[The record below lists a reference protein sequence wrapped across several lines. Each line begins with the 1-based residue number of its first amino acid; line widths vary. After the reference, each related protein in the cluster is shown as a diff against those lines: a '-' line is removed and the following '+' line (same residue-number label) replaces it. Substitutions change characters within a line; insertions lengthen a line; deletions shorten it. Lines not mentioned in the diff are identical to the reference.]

1 MFSDPQSITVNAV
14 AKSMPRVSTGQN
26 ESIYATPDEAFRMRI
41 SHQKVNNR
49 RRHLVRVDQTAVAAD
64 PLTAE
69 NSYQEL
75 GVYLVVDEPFVGFDD
90 TTVGYLVAALTAWLT
105 AGNVAKV
112 LGSET

>member
-1 MFSDPQSITVNAV
+1 MFTDPQSITVNAV
-14 AKSMPRVSTGQN
+14 AKSMPRVSTGPN
-26 ESIYATPDEAFRMRI
+26 SSKYSTADEAFSMVI
-41 SHQKVNNR
+41 SHTKGKRN
-49 RRHLVRVDQTAVAAD
+49 RHLVRVNQRAIAAD

-75 GVYLVVDEPFVGFDD
+75 SAYVVIDEPIVGFSD
-90 TTVGYLVAALTAWLT
+90 TDIGYLVAALAAWLT